1 MKKKCIGSVYV
12 DSGQLI
18 ITDPCYLKRWKNNV
32 FYNKEFLPQ
41 FNVDGKK
48 EAQYSYSYEYSY
60 DGACNATLSPNKAG
74 SLENGFGVAFSFGYN
89 DGEYPVFATYNKEGR
104 IVKVEIIMGE

>member
-12 DSGQLI
+12 DSGQLM
-18 ITDPCYLKRWKNNV
+18 ITDPCYLTRWINN
-32 FYNKEFLPQ
+32 EF
-41 FNVDGKK
+41 VDSKL
-48 EAQYSYSYEYSY
+48 EAPPYSYSY

-74 SLENGFGVAFSFGYN
+74 SLENGFGVAFSSGYG

-104 IVKVEIIMGE
+104 IVKVEILMG